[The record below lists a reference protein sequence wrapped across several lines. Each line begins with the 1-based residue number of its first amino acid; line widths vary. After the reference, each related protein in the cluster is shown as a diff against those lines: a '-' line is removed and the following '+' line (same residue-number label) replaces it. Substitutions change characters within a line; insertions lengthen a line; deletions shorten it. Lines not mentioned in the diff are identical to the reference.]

1 MKILF
6 VHKEEDPI
14 DPMQIE
20 LLSALAKHEG
30 HETFLN
36 ILQHKNLSEDLW
48 KIQPDLVAYTGKT
61 GEHNTLLKAN
71 RFIKETYGDRIFTI
85 MGGPHTTFNHSGMQ
99 LYGESDEE
107 FETFRR
113 NRSGLQV
120 STGNVQ
126 RHVVPEKSELD
137 ALCFGEGDD
146 AWVEL
151 LRGLERKESLDDI
164 PNIITRTNR
173 KKYPEPRFRERRT
186 DLDDL
191 PFYDRK
197 LVYDKTFLA
206 HFPMRSFMSSRGC
219 PYRCTYCFNFDWNR
233 TYTKAGKMGK
243 MHNRYSVDRLIAEV
257 RDWLE
262 LEEKQ
267 GYTKTQ
273 FIKFYDDMFEFRVSP
288 WLIEFA
294 EKFPKEIGLPFSCL
308 VRCDV
313 FCHENKDGSVKG
325 NEEILHYLKKAGLKS
340 INMSIEAGNN
350 FVRENILVRD
360 MTEKEIRSAFGMMK
374 RNGVGTFANTILG
387 IPAPVIPRR
396 SDPQFDEKLSLTIDQ
411 TKKAFT
417 VAKKRAGGSQGMTY
431 PEALDQVKE
440 RLTLGTI
447 SDETRLEA
455 LRILESMDLRYDAI
469 DYDIESVELAVQL
482 GIHEALFPRLE
493 PYPGTI
499 VTDYT
504 MAIGVFDGDFEKLH
518 SSCLSSS
525 AFKCYSKSERRIQDN
540 LSFLGQVCTVWPWLW
555 PLAKKVLIYLPFTR
569 LYWLMFVLAKSYNV
583 NKYVY
588 PMKFDLK
595 SFLRSA
601 YRIFLFE
608 IKQFFKNEPGENF
621 YKKPKGLMARAASP
635 TDTLGG
641 RWES

>member
-6 VHKEEDPI
+6 IHKEEDPI

-20 LLSALAKHEG
+20 LLSALARREG
-30 HETFLN
+30 HDTFLN
-36 ILQHKNLSEDLW
+36 ILQHKNLAEDLRR
-48 KIQPDLVAYTGKT
+48 IRPNLVAYTGKT
-61 GEHNTLLKAN
+61 GEHNTLLKVN
-71 RFIKETYGDRIFTI
+71 RYIKDTYGDKVFTI

-99 LYGESDEE
+99 LYGESDDE
-107 FETFRR
+107 FQNFRNTR
-113 NRSGLQV
+113 AELKIF
-120 STGNVQ
+120 TGNKQ
-126 RHVVPEKSELD
+126 RHVVAEKSELD

-151 LRGLERKESLDDI
+151 LKALQEGQSIDDI

-173 KKYPEPRFRERRT
+173 KKYPEPQFRERRI

-219 PYRCTYCFNFDWNR
+219 PYRCTYCFNFDYNR
-233 TYTKAGKMGK
+233 TYSKAGKMVK
-243 MHNRYSVDRLIAEV
+243 MHNRYGVDRLIAEV
-257 RDWLE
+257 KDWLA
-262 LEEKQ
+262 LEEKH

-288 WLIEFA
+288 WLEEFS
-294 EKFPKEIGLPFSCL
+294 EKFPREVGLPFSCL

-313 FCHENKDGSVKG
+313 FSHENKDGSVQER
-325 NEEILHYLKKAGLKS
+325 EEILHYLKRAGMRS

-350 FVRENILVRD
+350 FIRENVLVRD
-360 MTEKEIRSAFGMMK
+360 MTEKEIRSSFNMMK
-374 RNGVGTFANTILG
+374 RNGIGTFANTILG

-396 SDPQFDEKLSLTIDQ
+396 SDPQFDQKLGVSIDQ
-411 TKKAFT
+411 VHKAFF
-417 VAKKRAGGSQGMTY
+417 VAKKQAGGSQGPKY
-431 PEALDQVKE
+431 PEVFDSIADHIA
-440 RLTLGTI
+440 TGTI
-447 SDETRLEA
+447 TEDMRQQA
-455 LRILESMDLRYDAI
+455 VQIMESMQMRYDVL
-469 DYDIESVELAVQL
+469 DYDIESVELNVQL
-482 GIHEALFPRLE
+482 GVHQALFPRLE

-504 MAIGVFDGDFEKLH
+504 IAIGVFDGDFEKLH

-525 AFKCYSKSERRIQDN
+525 AFLCYDKRQRMVQDN

-555 PLAKKVLIYLPFTR
+555 PLSKKFLIYLPLTH
-569 LYWLMFVLAKSYNV
+569 LYWIMFVLAKSYVV
-583 NKYVY
+583 NKHVY
-588 PMKFDLK
+588 PMKFSVKD
-595 SFLRSA
+595 FIRSA
-601 YRIFLFE
+601 YRIILFE
-608 IKQFFKNEPGENF
+608 VKQFFRPEAGENF
-621 YKKPKGLMARAASP
+621 YKKPKGWMARAASP

>member
-6 VHKEEDPI
+6 IHKEEDPI

-20 LLSALAKHEG
+20 LLSALAKREG
-30 HETFLN
+30 HDTFLN
-36 ILQHKNLSEDLW
+36 ILQHKNLSNDLR
-48 KIQPDLVAYTGKT
+48 KIKPDLVAYTGKT
-61 GEHNTLLKAN
+61 GEHNTLLKVN
-71 RFIKETYGDRIFTI
+71 RFIKESYGDKIFTI

-99 LYGESDEE
+99 FYGETDEE
-107 FETFRR
+107 FETFRK
-113 NRSGLQV
+113 NRSDLKIM
-120 STGNVQ
+120 TGNKQ
-126 RHVVPEKSELD
+126 RHVVSEKSELD

-151 LRGLERKESLDDI
+151 LRGLSSGQSIDEI

-173 KKYPEPRFRERRT
+173 KKYPEPQFRERRI

-219 PYRCTYCFNFDWNR
+219 PYRCTYCFNFDYNR
-233 TYTKAGKMGK
+233 TYSKAGKMVK

-257 RDWLE
+257 RDWLRV
-262 LEEKQ
+262 EEEQ

-288 WLIEFA
+288 WLEEFA
-294 EKFPKEIGLPFSCL
+294 EKFPREVGLPFSCL

-313 FCHENKDGSVKG
+313 FCHENKDGSVKE
-325 NEEILHYLKKAGLKS
+325 NEEILHHLKRAGMRS
-340 INMSIEAGNN
+340 VNMSIEAGNN

-374 RNGVGTFANTILG
+374 RNGIGTFANTILG
-387 IPAPVIPRR
+387 IPAPVIPQVHV
-396 SDPQFDEKLSLTIDQ
+396 PEFDDKLLLSIDQ
-411 TKKAFT
+411 VKKAFV
-417 VAKKRAGGSQGMTY
+417 VAKKQAGGSQGFKY
-431 PEALDQVKE
+431 PELLDTIKE
-440 RLTLGTI
+440 HAERGTI
-447 SDETRLEA
+447 TEEMRAQAVQVMD
-455 LRILESMDLRYDAI
+455 SMHMRYNVI
-469 DYDIESVELAVQL
+469 DYDIESVELNVQM
-482 GIHEALFPRLE
+482 GVHQALFPRLE

-504 MAIGVFDGDFEKLH
+504 IAIGAFDGDFQKHH
-518 SSCLSSS
+518 SSCLSTS
-525 AFKCYSKSERRIQDN
+525 AFTCYDKRQRRIQDN

-555 PLAKKVLIYLPFTR
+555 PISKKVLIFLPLTR
-569 LYWLMFVLAKSYNV
+569 LYWLMFVVAKSYVV
-583 NKYVY
+583 NKHVY

-595 SFLRSA
+595 SFIRSG
-601 YRIFLFE
+601 YRILLFE
-608 IKQFFKNEPGENF
+608 IKQFFGPETGENF
-621 YKKPKGLMARAASP
+621 YKKPKGFMARAASP

-641 RWES
+641 RWEE